1 MDDEDCISKADPDQ
15 GVCSGIHDRNIGTT
29 RSGEPALRIPKIDC
43 SGSGFRPSIVR
54 AETAVDPNSDV
65 GFCGMLSP
73 GLPFWKE
80 LLEDASVVFADT

>member
-1 MDDEDCISKADPDQ
+1 MMRTALAKLIPTR
-15 GVCSGIHDRNIGTT
+15 VFVVGIHDRNLGTT

-65 GFCGMLSP
+65 SGP
-73 GLPFWKE
+73 AV
-80 LLEDASVVFADT
+80 LERAS